1 MRARF
6 RDFDPQSFSFHKDP
20 VLILEEFWSPQEL
33 TRWQAAMS
41 RQTWKSLSE
50 MPDVSQAFPNAG
62 NWAKAPINGPEAAFL
77 LDRASL
83 PCIAEYIE
91 SFPGIKRRHMGFC
104 YYSYSAG
111 DCLPTHDDTDEAYA
125 PPGAVRPMRRLAMVT
140 YFHSTWEPDW
150 GGELIVYDQQRA
162 EGGKPKLRVT
172 HCIAPEPGSLVIF
185 SVPRFHRVARVDQL
199 AGTNKRLSIAGW
211 FMTEH

>member
-1 MRARF
+1 MLTFRRGPSYHHAQECSIFLFGGSCTSDACWAKDTMRARF

-91 SFPGIKRRHMGFC
+91 SF
-104 YYSYSAG
+104 
-111 DCLPTHDDTDEAYA
+111 
-125 PPGAVRPMRRLAMVT
+125 
-140 YFHSTWEPDW
+140 
-150 GGELIVYDQQRA
+150 Q
-162 EGGKPKLRVT
+162 
-172 HCIAPEPGSLVIF
+172 
-185 SVPRFHRVARVDQL
+185 
-199 AGTNKRLSIAGW
+199 
-211 FMTEH
+211 